1 MNKLNKLTTEMLF
14 FKSENKDVNYL
25 EGGGVFIEDPHLTEI
40 FSIIT
45 KRIVE
50 LEKRV
55 DAISKAK

>member
-1 MNKLNKLTTEMLF
+1 MLF